1 MNNLQYLFILLGAI
15 LVSLGW
21 IGWTLRRILRIMA
34 YQNKGIPGVS
44 DLASVSLDQMAA
56 HKK

>member
-1 MNNLQYLFILLGAI
+1 MNIQYLLVLLGAI
-15 LVSLGW
+15 LISLGW

>member
-1 MNNLQYLFILLGAI
+1 MNIQYLFVLLCAI
-15 LVSLGW
+15 LISLGW

>member
-1 MNNLQYLFILLGAI
+1 MNIQYLFVLLGAI
-15 LVSLGW
+15 LISLGW

-44 DLASVSLDQMAA
+44 DLSSVSLDQMAA

>member
-1 MNNLQYLFILLGAI
+1 MNIQYLFVLLGAI
-15 LVSLGW
+15 LISFGW